1 MCRAIWVLVVGSSAE
16 ECKAL
21 RRAAGPDAQVVG
33 MASSAVEARSLAGS
47 ATADVFVI
55 SAATPGARD
64 LVSTLHPESAVVW
77 VGPDAPEDVD
87 ASIPEVGDALEGAIT
102 KGLLARRAAGGG

>member
-33 MASSAVEARSLAGS
+33 MAESADQARELAGS
-47 ATADVFVI
+47 SEADVLVV
-55 SAATPGARD
+55 SAGAPGARELLTTSRPD
-64 LVSTLHPESAVVW
+64 AAIVW
-77 VGPDAPEDVD
+77 VGADAPDQAD
-87 ASIPEVGDALEGAIT
+87 ASIPEVSDELEGAIT
-102 KGLLARRAAGGG
+102 RGLLARRAAK